1 MPVIP
6 TLQRLR
12 QEGSSDGGQL
22 EYILNL
28 RPSWNTQRGLVWK
41 NQTNIYKLNKTTL
54 AYNINLLFLSLDSFP
69 AQNMY
74 STVHKINFPG
84 PYTLDFTKVRLLASF
99 KTIQF

>member
-41 NQTNIYKLNKTTL
+41 NQTNI
-54 AYNINLLFLSLDSFP
+54 
-69 AQNMY
+69 
-74 STVHKINFPG
+74 
-84 PYTLDFTKVRLLASF
+84 
-99 KTIQF
+99 